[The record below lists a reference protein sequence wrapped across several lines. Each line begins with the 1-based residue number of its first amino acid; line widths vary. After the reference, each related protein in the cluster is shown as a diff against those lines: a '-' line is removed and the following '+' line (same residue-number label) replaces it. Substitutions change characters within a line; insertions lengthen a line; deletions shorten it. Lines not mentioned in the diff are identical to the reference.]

1 MDMKPS
7 TVFGLVAIVFIMMAG
22 AITLRVFGEDISIII
37 TLVTVL
43 AVPVLA
49 AFGVKMHEGL
59 QEIKANTNGR
69 NDKQTEFLQQNQLAM
84 QESVIQF
91 QKAMQENVLQL
102 QRTVA
107 ELALQMTP
115 PPVLISTE
123 LTKELGSDNTSSVH
137 LPG

>member
-1 MDMKPS
+1 MKPS
-7 TVFGLVAIVFIMMAG
+7 TAYSLVAIVFIMMAG
-22 AITLRVFGEDISIII
+22 AITLRIFNEDISIII
-37 TLVTVL
+37 TFVTVL

-49 AFGVKMHEGL
+49 AFGVKVNEGL

-84 QESVIQF
+84 QESVVQF

-115 PPVLISTE
+115 PPTVVTTTDIP
-123 LTKELGSDNTSSVH
+123 KEPWSDNTSQIH
-137 LPG
+137 IP

>member
-1 MDMKPS
+1 MKPS
-7 TVFGLVAIVFIMMAG
+7 TVAGLCIIVGIMMGG

-69 NDKQTEFLQQNQLAM
+69 NDKQTDFLQQNQLAM
-84 QESVIQF
+84 QESNIQF

-107 ELALQMTP
+107 ELALQIAP
-115 PPVLISTE
+115 PPGPVTAE
-123 LTKELGSDNTSSVH
+123 LTRELGSGSDNPPQIHIS
-137 LPG
+137 